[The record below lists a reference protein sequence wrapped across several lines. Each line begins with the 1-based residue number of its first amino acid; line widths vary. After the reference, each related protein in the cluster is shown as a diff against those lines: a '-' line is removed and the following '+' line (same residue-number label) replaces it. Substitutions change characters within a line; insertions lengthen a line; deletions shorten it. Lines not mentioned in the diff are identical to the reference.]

1 MDFELSGKLQKLLQ
15 ENKIAACIEIAEDEL
30 IQQPKNNF
38 RKIIGRK
45 DLLKQA
51 KKLNKLIGKFNK
63 SANKKIYVKSICAE
77 LTKISLNTDNWD
89 IELYAYDNYGGSENY
104 KWLEE
109 WQHENKDRDN
119 FTLKGFE
126 DLQKA
131 FKKYKEAD
139 ETEKEAKSISANL
152 CETLVILRLFE
163 LFEATYKLALED
175 DKKWTK
181 NPLIVKADG
190 NELIY
195 EIKNS
200 KL

>member
-1 MDFELSGKLQKLLQ
+1 MGIEFLEKLQKLLQ

-38 RKIIGRK
+38 RKIIGRQ

-51 KKLNKLIGKFNK
+51 KKLNKSIGKFNK

-77 LTKISLNTDNWD
+77 LTRITLNTGNWD
-89 IELYAYDNYGGSENY
+89 IELYAYDNYGGSKNY
-104 KWLEE
+104 NWLEE

-139 ETEKEAKSISANL
+139 ETEKEAKSISL
-152 CETLVILRLFE
+152 
-163 LFEATYKLALED
+163 
-175 DKKWTK
+175 
-181 NPLIVKADG
+181 
-190 NELIY
+190 
-195 EIKNS
+195 
-200 KL
+200 